1 MEIGLIGL
9 PQSGKTTVFEAI
21 THTLKDKSS
30 KNTNIGISRVE
41 DPRIDELVALFDPK
55 KISKAEVTFVDIPTS
70 PESLGKSQSIS
81 GEYLNILQ
89 RMDAL
94 VEVIRYFDNP
104 AVPHI
109 FETIDIKRDS
119 KTLKEELIFSDLT
132 IIDKRIERLNS
143 ELKGARN
150 DKKESIIKEIDQLT
164 NVKENLENNIPIKD
178 QDLDKDTAEIV
189 WNFQLLSA
197 KPLLSVLN
205 IDEDKINNEDSQ
217 DTISI
222 CAQIEK
228 ELAEMP
234 EEDQLMFRESLGIEE
249 SGKNKLIDKSYALL
263 NLISFFTV
271 GPDEVKAWT
280 ITQGMSALE
289 AAGQIHSDIQ
299 KGFIK
304 AEVIGYQNMIE
315 SKKMAEAKK
324 LGLLRLEGKEYL
336 MNDGDI
342 AHFMFN
348 K

>member
-21 THTLKDKSS
+21 TRTLKDKSN

-41 DPRIDELVALFDPK
+41 DPRIDELVTLFNPK

-94 VEVIRYFDNP
+94 VEVIRNFDNP

-109 FETIDIKRDS
+109 FETIDINRDS
-119 KTLKEELIFSDLT
+119 KTLQEELIFSDLT
-132 IIDKRIERLNS
+132 IIEKRIERLNN

-150 DKKESIIKEIDQLT
+150 DKKESITKEIDQLT

-178 QDLDKDTAEIV
+178 QDLDSETAAII

-197 KPLLSVLN
+197 KPLLSILN
-205 IDEDKINNEDSQ
+205 IDEDKINTEDIQ
-217 DTISI
+217 NTISI

-228 ELAEMP
+228 ELSEMSLD
-234 EEDQLMFRESLGIEE
+234 DQILFRESLGIEE
-249 SGKNKLIDKSYALL
+249 SGKNKVIDKSYGLL

-280 ITQGMSALE
+280 ITDGMTALE

-304 AEVIGYQNMIE
+304 AEVIGYQHMID
-315 SKKMAEAKK
+315 SKKMVEAKK
-324 LGLLRLEGKEYL
+324 LGLLRLEGKEYV
-336 MNDGDI
+336 MKDGDI
-342 AHFMFN
+342 ANFLFN

>member
-1 MEIGLIGL
+1 M
-9 PQSGKTTVFEAI
+9 
-21 THTLKDKSS
+21 
-30 KNTNIGISRVE
+30 
-41 DPRIDELVALFDPK
+41 
-55 KISKAEVTFVDIPTS
+55 
-70 PESLGKSQSIS
+70 
-81 GEYLNILQ
+81 
-89 RMDAL
+89 
-94 VEVIRYFDNP
+94 
-104 AVPHI
+104 
-109 FETIDIKRDS
+109 
-119 KTLKEELIFSDLT
+119 
-132 IIDKRIERLNS
+132 
-143 ELKGARN
+143 
-150 DKKESIIKEIDQLT
+150 

-228 ELAEMP
+228 ELAEMTQ
-234 EEDQLMFRESLGIEE
+234 EDQLMFRESLGIEE

-315 SKKMAEAKK
+315 SKKMTEAKK

>member
-178 QDLDKDTAEIV
+178 QDLD
-189 WNFQLLSA
+189 
-197 KPLLSVLN
+197 
-205 IDEDKINNEDSQ
+205 EDKINHEDSQ

-222 CAQIEK
+222 CAQLEK